1 MSDLQIL
8 STERLNKLINDT
20 QLTLQEL
27 KKEVI
32 RREHLQQ
39 AHEIKDL
46 DHHMTSAEFNLNSIK
61 NFIAYLLEESKRSK

>member
-1 MSDLQIL
+1 MSNLQVL
-8 STERLNKLINDT
+8 STERLNKLIDET

-27 KKEVI
+27 KQEVI
-32 RREHLQQ
+32 RREHIQQ

-61 NFIAYLLEESKRSK
+61 NFIAYLLEESRKHK